1 MPLELE
7 FKGDV
12 LNVDYIDRGSGEPIV
27 ILQGWGTTATLYESL
42 VRILE
47 GHFRVIVPNFPGFG
61 ASTEPSA
68 AYDVNDYADFT
79 IAFLKKLGIE
89 RTSLIGHSHG
99 GRVCIE
105 LASRSETPFGIQKLV
120 LIDSAGLIAKKSFTQ
135 RVRIRLY
142 KTLKRIVLTKPVRRA
157 FPSALPSLQKTFGS
171 ADYASSSPIL
181 RESMVKLIHTD
192 YSSRLKDISVPTLL
206 FWGEKDEATPL
217 AHARIM
223 EKNIPDAGLVTVP
236 NGGHFSFVDDPGLT
250 ARVLAS
256 FFEF

>member
-12 LNVDYIDRGSGEPIV
+12 LTVDHIDRGSGEPIV
-27 ILQGWGTTATLYESL
+27 ILQGWGTTASLYESL
-42 VRILE
+42 VRVLE

-61 ASTEPSA
+61 ASTEPSF

-79 IAFLKKLGIE
+79 VAFLKKLGIE
-89 RTSLIGHSHG
+89 EASFIGHSHG

-105 LASRSETPFGIQKLV
+105 LASRAELPIHIQKLV
-120 LIDSAGLIAKKSFTQ
+120 LMDAAGLVAKKSAAQ
-135 RVRIRLY
+135 RARIRLY
-142 KTLKRIVLTKPVRRA
+142 KTLKRIVLTKPIQKA
-157 FPSALPSLQKTFGS
+157 FPSALPTLQKTFGS
-171 ADYASSSPIL
+171 ADYASSSPL
-181 RESMVKLIHTD
+181 MRESMVKLIHTD
-192 YSSRLKDISVPTLL
+192 YASRLKDISCPTLL

-217 AHARIM
+217 AHAKIM
-223 EKNIPDAGLVTVP
+223 ERSIPDAGLVTVP
-236 NGGHFSFVDDPGLT
+236 GGGHFSFVDDPGLT